1 MSAPSAL
8 RFAGYAALFGRRDAG
23 RDVIRAGAFARTLA
37 DRAGPIPLLWQH
49 RPDLRIGWIETAAE
63 DARGLRVIA
72 ARITEGLPGDV
83 SVTVEEE
90 RIVIRGRR
98 IGVRMLRDPRFAVL
112 RNGLGAGL

>member
-1 MSAPSAL
+1 MMEGLKTRASGIAARRAAAL
-8 RFAGYAALFGRRDAG
+8 RAL
-23 RDVIRAGAFARTLA
+23 
-37 DRAGPIPLLWQH
+37 
-49 RPDLRIGWIETAAE
+49 
-63 DARGLRVIA
+63 IA
-72 ARITEGLPGDV
+72 ARITEDLPGDV